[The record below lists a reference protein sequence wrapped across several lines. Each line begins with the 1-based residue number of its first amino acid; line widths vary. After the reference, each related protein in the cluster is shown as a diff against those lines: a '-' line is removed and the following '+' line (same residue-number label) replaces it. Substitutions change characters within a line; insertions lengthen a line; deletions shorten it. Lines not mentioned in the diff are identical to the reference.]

1 MYKNIEDITAPCS
14 CWDGNAAMYTT
25 PLCEEARMNSSYP
38 PMGCNQTLT
47 PTTSVTPPTID
58 TGVSSENEEIRT
70 RQRKGFDF
78 GGLFSGLAEG
88 LKGAT
93 DSAKVTTTQLPN
105 GNVRQTTTTSNES
118 GGRNPLMPLFVILG
132 GAALIGVTV
141 LVVKNMKSAKAAANG
156 ASIEG

>member
-14 CWDGNAAMYTT
+14 CWDGSNAAMYNSDT
-25 PLCEEARMNSSYP
+25 CKEARMNSSLP

-47 PTTSVTPPTID
+47 PLTPLPPPT
-58 TGVSSENEEIRT
+58 TGVSSEDEEIQT